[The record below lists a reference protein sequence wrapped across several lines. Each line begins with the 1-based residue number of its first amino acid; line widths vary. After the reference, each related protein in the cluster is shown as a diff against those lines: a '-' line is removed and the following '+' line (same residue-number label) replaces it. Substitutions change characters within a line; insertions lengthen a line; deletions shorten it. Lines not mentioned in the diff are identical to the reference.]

1 MILEAVE
8 AKGRPGQ
15 HPQASYRGHSSL
27 KPSSAL
33 WKGCSSP
40 QWSSHELCALNL
52 MDDNGWEQARHLL
65 TRLNKGSLSTRAG
78 SSRHLVELRGTRVQD
93 PGLQVC
99 QERRRKAGAGA
110 ESGGLGWGSRPQGQR
125 IRETPGER
133 LPCLCSAQGG
143 SAAWTWQE
151 WEKASGSQPGSRLGH
166 WAAAR
171 FRPGPAGLPA
181 GSQTSRRTSG

>member
-1 MILEAVE
+1 
-8 AKGRPGQ
+8 
-15 HPQASYRGHSSL
+15 
-27 KPSSAL
+27 
-33 WKGCSSP
+33 
-40 QWSSHELCALNL
+40 

-110 ESGGLGWGSRPQGQR
+110 ESGGLGWGSRQQGQR

-143 SAAWTWQE
+143 SAAWTRQE

-166 WAAAR
+166 WALQTGVQIPVLLLLTLKSLLSLIFFICKR
-171 FRPGPAGLPA
+171 EIIILLTGGSNKGLD
-181 GSQTSRRTSG
+181 